1 MIVRSRCGVGVL
13 AVGLLVTGSRAAA
26 AQSADSAAAMTIR
39 AERATTPIRVDGR
52 LDDAA
57 WHLAS
62 PVSGFRQVDPAH
74 GAPASLDTEVR
85 ILFDDRYLYVGAT
98 ARDSMGRAGVR
109 VVSLDRDFDFFS
121 NDLFG
126 ITLDPFLD
134 RRNAVGFQ
142 TNPHG
147 VQRDLLAFDDNL
159 FDRDWSASW
168 RVRTEVSDSGWTAE
182 FAIPWSTLRYRP
194 QANAWG
200 VNFVRIARRINEQSG
215 WSPWPRAAT
224 NMRMEYAGRLEGLE
238 PPPPSRNIRLQPY
251 ATGRY
256 RRTQLPSG
264 AVDATDP
271 ELGGDLK
278 WAVTPNTVVD
288 LTVNTDF
295 AEADVDRQV
304 VNLSRFSTLFP
315 ERRQFFLEGAG
326 LFETGRESGNLRPF
340 YSRRIGLDEAGLPI
354 PIDGGIRLVHRSG
367 RRGAGGLLMRQAGT
381 DRSGPSH
388 FALARFSQNVGS
400 GNRVGAQI
408 IHRHDAA
415 VSGSPASSNTVA
427 VVDGLWRP
435 DPTGTV
441 RAMVSASETSGA
453 GGDDVA
459 AFVHAYSDKPYG
471 YFGWIQEY
479 VGPEYTAR
487 TGFIGRQNYIW
498 TSPAVT
504 LDWRP
509 SWRPRQVR
517 KFNPGFTT
525 SFYHDA
531 EDLTFREGSIQFRVL
546 AAQFNDGSELRFW
559 FRPEWQRLER
569 PFTPVPGMTLGPGRY
584 DFGQYAVTYV
594 PDQSR
599 PYFAFVTVAN
609 GSFYDG
615 RRQQLIYR
623 ASPLPGPYVRF
634 TFDYE
639 ANRFRDVGP
648 DRIDRTTHLVSG
660 QLRVTPTPQLGI
672 STYYEYSS
680 TTKLG
685 VWNARVS
692 WEFRPLF
699 YLYLVYND
707 RRPSS
712 EIVPGVINPP
722 EERQLLVKVTW
733 MGQL

>member
-1 MIVRSRCGVGVL
+1 MIGPLRQVAGGTIIALVAGGGVL
-13 AVGLLVTGSRAAA
+13 A
-26 AQSADSAAAMTIR
+26 AQQPDSIGAPAIR
-39 AERATTPIRVDGR
+39 AERATTPVRIDGR
-52 LDDAA
+52 LDDPA
-57 WHLAS
+57 WQIAR
-62 PVSGFRQVDPAH
+62 PVSGFRQVDPMHNA
-74 GAPASLDTEVR
+74 AATLDTEVR
-85 ILFDDRYLYVGAT
+85 ILFDDRFLYVGAV
-98 ARDSMGRAGVR
+98 ARDPAGRAGVR
-109 VVSLDRDFDFFS
+109 VVNLDRDFDFFA

-126 ITLDPFLD
+126 ITLDPFWD

-142 TNPHG
+142 TNPYG

-168 RVRTEVSDSGWTAE
+168 RVKATVGDSGWTAE

-194 QANAWG
+194 QADTWG

-224 NMRMEYAGRLEGLE
+224 NMRMQYAGRLEGLE

-251 ATGRY
+251 ATGRF

-315 ERRQFFLEGAG
+315 ERRQFFLEGAS

-354 PIDGGIRLVHRSG
+354 PIDGGVRLVHRSAQ
-367 RRGAGGLLMRQAGT
+367 RGVGGLLMRQRGT
-381 DRSGPSH
+381 DRTGPSH
-388 FALARFSQNVGS
+388 FAMARFSQNVGA
-400 GNRVGAQI
+400 GHRVGTQV
-408 IHRHDAA
+408 IHRHDAG
-415 VSGSPASSNTVA
+415 VRGASAGTNTVG

-441 RAMVSASETSGA
+441 RAMVSASQTTGA

-459 AFVHAYSDKPYG
+459 GFFHAYSDKPFG

-479 VGPEYTAR
+479 VGPEYTAG
-487 TGFIGRQNYIW
+487 TGFIGRQNYVW
-498 TSPAVT
+498 TSPAAT
-504 LDWRP
+504 FDWRP
-509 SWRPRQVR
+509 SWRPRQIR
-517 KFNPGFTT
+517 KFFPGFTT

-531 EDLTFREGSIQFRVL
+531 DNLAFREGSIQFRLL

-559 FRPEWQRLER
+559 VRPEWQRLDR
-569 PFTPVPGMTLGPGRY
+569 PFTPIPGMTLPVGNY
-584 DFGQYAVTYV
+584 DFGQYAVTYA
-594 PDQSR
+594 PDLSR
-599 PYFAFVTVAN
+599 PYFAYVTLAN

-623 ASPLPGPYVRF
+623 ASPLPGPRLRL
-634 TFDYE
+634 TLDYE
-639 ANRFRDVGP
+639 GNRFRDVGP
-648 DRIDRTTHLVSG
+648 DRVDQTTHLVSG
-660 QLRVTPTPQLGI
+660 LLRYTPTPQLGV
-672 STYYEYSS
+672 SAYYEYSS
-680 TTKLG
+680 TSKLG
-685 VWNARVS
+685 VWNARLS
-692 WEFRPLF
+692 WEFRPLS

-707 RRPSS
+707 RRPQGELS
-712 EIVPGVINPP
+712 PGVVRPA
-722 EERQLLVKVTW
+722 EERQLLVKVTY